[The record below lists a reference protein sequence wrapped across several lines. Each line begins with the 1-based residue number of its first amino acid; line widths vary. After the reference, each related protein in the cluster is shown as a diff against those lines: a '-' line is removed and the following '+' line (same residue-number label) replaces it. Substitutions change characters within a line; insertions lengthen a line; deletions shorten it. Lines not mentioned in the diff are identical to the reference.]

1 MVHAA
6 RVDTEMSFVIDGVLP
21 MTRYVSLLF
30 FLSIS
35 CHHVFS
41 QPSFEAGHA
50 TMRGR

>member
-1 MVHAA
+1 
-6 RVDTEMSFVIDGVLP
+6 MSFVIDVVFP
-21 MTRYVSLLF
+21 MTRHVSLLF

-41 QPSFEAGHA
+41 QPSFEADRA